1 MRCITA
7 MILACL
13 IPTAQAGVIR
23 FVAKSVDKSA
33 HFAVKTAG
41 KTARLAGKGVSK
53 TASAAGKVIY

>member
-1 MRCITA
+1 